1 MFDQII
7 VRFLKHFSSQN
18 LRNALGRTS
27 LSEIEKFILDG
38 YTDVLFRNLNLKSSD
53 SILVLGGY
61 LGESVD
67 RWLEA
72 SSGQVM
78 VVEPV
83 TEYFQI
89 LESKFSGNP
98 RVKLFHLAVGDRNG
112 MIDIYIDGM
121 KSGSNAHSALI
132 QSAEIMAT
140 DDFLKKLPI
149 KPTVIEI
156 NIEGGEYLVMKNLF
170 ASNLVEQVR
179 TFLVQ
184 FHKYAYRD
192 EIMRGEIRE
201 KLSATHAEIYC
212 YEWVW
217 ERWDRKA
224 KGQL

>member
-1 MFDQII
+1 MFEKIT

-38 YTDVLFRNLNLKSSD
+38 YSNVLFRDLKLKSGD
-53 SILVLGGY
+53 SILILGGY
-61 LGESVD
+61 LGDSVE

-72 SSGQVM
+72 SSGQVI

-89 LESKFSGNP
+89 LNSKFSGNP
-98 RVKLFHLAVGDRNG
+98 RVKLFNLAVGDRNG
-112 MIDIYIDGM
+112 IIDIYIDGM

-132 QSAEIMAT
+132 QSAEVMAA
-140 DDFLKKLPI
+140 DAFLKKLPA

-156 NIEGGEYLVMKNLF
+156 NIEGGEYLVMQNLF
-170 ASNLVEQVR
+170 NSNLVEQVR

-184 FHKYAYRD
+184 FHKYTYRD
-192 EIMRGEIRE
+192 EIMRAEIRE
-201 KLSATHAEIYC
+201 KLSATHTEIYC

-217 ERWDRKA
+217 ERWDSKS
-224 KGQL
+224 KGEL